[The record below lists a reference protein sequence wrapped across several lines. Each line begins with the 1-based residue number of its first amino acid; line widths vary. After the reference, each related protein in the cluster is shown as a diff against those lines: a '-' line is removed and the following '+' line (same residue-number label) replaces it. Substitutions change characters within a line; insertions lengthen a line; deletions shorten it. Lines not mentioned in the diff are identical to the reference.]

1 MPDFPGGTSST
12 FARAVSAEVRAAMSA
27 RRVTLREVAKAAG
40 FGSHNYLAVRLR
52 DEKPFTLD
60 DIDLICIWL
69 EEDPPVFLGR
79 AWENHWERI
88 SYEAENASRER
99 RVPDVDDRP
108 SDGPKGKSL
117 AERRAEVERL
127 RAEHEQRVAEIKASR
142 PERARRY
149 EVHFG
154 HLGDDESVA
163 RDDADF
169 EAHLDGEIEY
179 DDEAD
184 LPQALPLRRGMPGG
198 AAPLADAARKTSEEP
213 GLRKARREHDEAA
226 ERIEDDRAGMEP
238 S

>member
-1 MPDFPGGTSST
+1 
-12 FARAVSAEVRAAMSA
+12 MSA

-60 DIDLICIWL
+60 DVDLICAWL

-88 SYEAENASRER
+88 SYEAENASRKR
-99 RVPDVDDRP
+99 RADRT
-108 SDGPKGKSL
+108 DGDAVADIAAENDRLL
-117 AERRAEVERL
+117 AEHRAEMDRMT
-127 RAEHEQRVAEIKASR
+127 AEHEQRWAAIQATR
-142 PERARRY
+142 PDLPRRY
-149 EVHFG
+149 EVNFSS
-154 HLGDDESVA
+154 DESA
-163 RDDADF
+163 EF
-169 EAHLDGEIEY
+169 EAHLDGDVDY

-184 LPQALPLRRGMPGG
+184 QPQALPLRRGMPGG
-198 AAPLADAARKTSEEP
+198 AAPLADAARKTKEEP
-213 GLRKARREHDEAA
+213 GLKKARREHDEAA